1 MRLDLHKIIKNNEDE
16 EVAQVFNRLKPRLEN
31 LKSQQSS
38 ISNEIEIE
46 VIRSKSYEDFV
57 VRKDFWLVIEAKIK
71 AFKNYLKK
79 KMIK

>member
-1 MRLDLHKIIKNNEDE
+1 MRLELHKIIKNNEDE
-16 EVAQVFNRLKPRLEN
+16 KVAQVFNRLKPRLEN

-46 VIRSKSYEDFV
+46 VIRSKSNEDFV

>member
-1 MRLDLHKIIKNNEDE
+1 MRLELHKIIKNNEDE

-31 LKSQQSS
+31 FKSQQSS
-38 ISNEIEIE
+38 IPNEIEIE

-57 VRKDFWLVIEAKIK
+57 VRKNFWLVIEAKIK

>member
-1 MRLDLHKIIKNNEDE
+1 MRLELHKIIKNNEDE

-46 VIRSKSYEDFV
+46 VIRSKSNEDFV

>member
-1 MRLDLHKIIKNNEDE
+1 MRLELHKIIKNNEDE
-16 EVAQVFNRLKPRLEN
+16 KVAQVFNRLKPRLEN

-57 VRKDFWLVIEAKIK
+57 VRKNFWLVIEAKIK

-79 KMIK
+79 KW

>member
-1 MRLDLHKIIKNNEDE
+1 MRLELHKIIKNNEDE

-31 LKSQQSS
+31 FKSQQSS
-38 ISNEIEIE
+38 IPNEIEIE